1 MPEHKN
7 LTAALVAAQS
17 AFGDLKKGKTV
28 KVNTQKGNYSYTY
41 ADLGSTLDAV
51 MPALHANGLALVQP
65 MEVREGK
72 AGIITRLLHT
82 SGETLE
88 GWTPIISSGNGA
100 QEFGSGITYARRYG
114 LTALLCLAAEDDD
127 GAAASRPPARDLSAQ
142 RVQKP
147 EPQPERDITP
157 PPADPVTG
165 EIKATDPLLAG
176 RKKMYATAKGKPLE
190 LSDEAIKQYLM
201 DTFKVTSS
209 KDLDEGQLNVAL
221 QHFTRL
227 KNQKLRET
235 PVTVSADELGEP
247 NF

>member
-1 MPEHKN
+1 MTEHAN
-7 LTAALVAAQS
+7 LTAALVAAQA
-17 AFGDLKKGKTV
+17 AFGEVKKGKKV
-28 KVNTQKGNYSYTY
+28 EVNTQKGRYSYTY
-41 ADLGSTLDAV
+41 ADLGTTLEAV

-72 AGIITRLLHT
+72 AGIITRLMHT
-82 SGETLE
+82 SGDTLE
-88 GWTPIISSGNGA
+88 GWTPLSGTMTTA
-100 QEFGSGITYARRYG
+100 QDMGSAITYARRYG

-147 EPQPERDITP
+147 EPQPERDIAP

-165 EIKATDPLLAG
+165 EIATPDPLLAG

-190 LSDEAIKQYLM
+190 WSDEQIKRYLLE
-201 DTFKVTSS
+201 TFKVTSS
-209 KDLDEGQLNVAL
+209 KELDEGQLNVAL

-227 KNQKLRET
+227 KNQKLREQ
-235 PVTVSADELGEP
+235 PVELGDP
-247 NF
+247 TF